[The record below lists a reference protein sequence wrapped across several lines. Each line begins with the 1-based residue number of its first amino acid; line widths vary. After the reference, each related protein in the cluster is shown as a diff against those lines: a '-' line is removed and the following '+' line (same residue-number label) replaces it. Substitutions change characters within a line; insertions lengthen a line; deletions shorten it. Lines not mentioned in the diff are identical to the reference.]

1 MMTLTIE
8 IPALDRLCAIL
19 EQRDR
24 ENLLVELKNEIT
36 LQLEDAARDGSL
48 EKAAKAEPVK
58 ETETSSVTTGAVPP
72 SPTGE
77 GKGTAKAT
85 ETAKAT
91 GEGKGITLTGIQKA
105 AAQMRD
111 EGKLQSVKDLFPAFG
126 IRKLSDLKD
135 DQLAAFAGKLREMGA
150 KI

>member
-24 ENLLVELKNEIT
+24 GNILEELKDEIT
-36 LQLEDAARDGSL
+36 RQLAEAARDGSL
-48 EKAAKAEPVK
+48 EKAAEAET
-58 ETETSSVTTGAVPP
+58 ETETSSVTADAVPP